1 VVLRS
6 KTPELVEQEFYG
18 LLLAHWTVRCLM
30 HEAAQ
35 REGLD
40 SDRLSFS
47 HAVRILRRKL
57 ATRASPFPL
66 DLSRSIARPLWPS
79 CCRIAPFAVAAGWLR
94 AVENAR

>member
-1 VVLRS
+1 MVLRS

-30 HEAAQ
+30 YEAAQ

-47 HAVRILRRKL
+47 HAVRIVRRKL
-57 ATRASPFPL
+57 AAGPALSP
-66 DLSRSIARPLWPS
+66 ST
-79 CCRIAPFAVAAGWLR
+79 
-94 AVENAR
+94 